1 METAHKRP
9 NYILIWIY
17 LAVLTAAELGLA
29 FQLPVSQNMKLLL
42 LMILAIW
49 KALLVAL
56 FFMHLKFERWNLRI
70 MAIIPVPLALI
81 FLAAGMSE
89 HIW

>member
-9 NYILIWIY
+9 PYLLIWLY
-17 LAVLTAAELGLA
+17 LAVLTAAELALA
-29 FQLPVSQNMKLLL
+29 FRLPISPNAKLVLLL
-42 LMILAIW
+42 FLAVV

-70 MAIIPVPLALI
+70 LAIIPIPLALI
-81 FLAAGMSE
+81 FLFAAMSE
-89 HIW
+89 HVW